1 MNTCRWK
8 SEIKPEEKKGRQAK
22 RRIDRQK
29 DEYIDTL

>member
-8 SEIKPEEKKGRQAK
+8 SEIKPEEQKGRQAK